1 MYSQNLYE
9 CLLCWVHLLCQ
20 RDGLYNKNQIVA
32 GNYNHGQL
40 TEKWRI
46 LIFVFSQGIYFQ
58 HSKQIQSICISSICC
73 PFQNVVALSTFL
85 NLYRYERTPKK
96 ILTVDN
102 INHDIAPMEGVPS
115 RLASYLHHQR
125 WVWNLQPAHDN
136 VHFESLD
143 MRSIGYI
150 LDVITK

>member
-1 MYSQNLYE
+1 M
-9 CLLCWVHLLCQ
+9 
-20 RDGLYNKNQIVA
+20 
-32 GNYNHGQL
+32 
-40 TEKWRI
+40 
-46 LIFVFSQGIYFQ
+46 
-58 HSKQIQSICISSICC
+58 
-73 PFQNVVALSTFL
+73 ALSTFL